1 MNERNKKVRS
11 KLRSINTYK
20 TFYQILDGVILSD
33 EEKRILEMFYL
44 EGKTLDV
51 VSDELKLSTA
61 TISRRHKK
69 ILNKLIDS
77 I

>member
-1 MNERNKKVRS
+1 MNNKNKKVRD
-11 KLRSINTYK
+11 KLKSINTYK
-20 TFYQILDGVILSD
+20 TFYQIIDGVILSD

-44 EGKTLDV
+44 EEKTFGFIA
-51 VSDELKLSTA
+51 DELKISTA

-69 ILNKLIDS
+69 ILDKLIDS